1 MQSRS
6 SSSSSS
12 SGGPS
17 LREAVA
23 QVLAALDAPI
33 ARNDLVQQVL
43 ALHPSQARRPAD
55 RILAEVRQHTDLI
68 RLEDGRFAPP
78 AWILRGVRFRFVPT
92 PMDSANGIVPIFPC
106 FVPFLPERDPD
117 SAQAAPMLTLRD
129 GGTGEVIPWEPFDL
143 HGSLLLDGPGES
155 AIHFQAINLR
165 PWFRRHRFAPG
176 DSLLL
181 TIEDPPRAAFRLDH
195 EAAADADRAAIA
207 IQDATLESV
216 LTALVERSASEQ
228 PFIEEIIPAALA
240 RLHEAARR
248 YPGSHWH
255 AVVTR
260 SPRLRPVDDYAI
272 ARATFRRPIDRL
284 FGYSGSPAS
293 EKNLET
299 RVEAFNADQA
309 RILAVTRDADTLD
322 AARPV
327 PCGTETALRQSM
339 RQIAA
344 FLTQEGPEPVTE
356 DRYRCLAVPSV
367 YLAKH
372 EGVSLADADYPML
385 CRFLLS
391 YYPRRV
397 LFNRKA
403 FTARMLTSLRRFYE
417 MSGQPAPSSFP
428 SRLSRLHGLVDRKI
442 ALMSEIDLNSPQSG
456 RLFALLFPDA
466 DKEDAEIL
474 TLTFREAPPRA

>member
-1 MQSRS
+1 MQAS
-6 SSSSSS
+6 SSPLPA
-12 SGGPS
+12 GVPS
-17 LREAVA
+17 LRVAVA
-23 QVLAALDAPI
+23 QVISVLDAPI
-33 ARNDLVQQVL
+33 TRNDLVQQVL
-43 ALHPSQARRPAD
+43 ALHPSRSQRPAD
-55 RILAEVRQHTDLI
+55 RVLAEVRQHTDLV

-78 AWILRGVRFRFVPT
+78 SWILRGVRFRYLPT
-92 PMDSANGIVPIFPC
+92 AMDSANGIVPVFPC
-106 FVPFLPERDPD
+106 FVPFLLERD
-117 SAQAAPMLTLRD
+117 QAGPPTSPLLTLRD
-129 GGTGEVIPWEPFDL
+129 DATGEDIPWEPFDL
-143 HGSLLLDGPGES
+143 HGSLLLDGPDEN
-155 AIHFQAINLR
+155 AIHFQALNLR

-181 TIEDPPRAAFRLDH
+181 TIDDPRRAVFRLAH

-207 IQDATLESV
+207 IQDATLEAV
-216 LTALVERSASEQ
+216 LTALVEKNPSEQ

-240 RLHEAARR
+240 RLHEAACR
-248 YPGSHWH
+248 YPGNHWYT
-255 AVVTR
+255 VVTR
-260 SPRLRPVDDYAI
+260 SPRLRAVDDYAI

-293 EKNLET
+293 ERNLEA

-309 RILAVTRDADTLD
+309 RILSVIRDEDRTDLL
-322 AARPV
+322 RPA
-327 PCGTETALRQSM
+327 PRGTETALRQSM

-344 FLTQEGPEPVTE
+344 FLAHEGPEAATE

-403 FTARMLTSLRRFYE
+403 FTARMLASLRHFYE
-417 MSGQPAPSSFP
+417 QRGVPEQAGLP

-442 ALMSEIDLNSPQSG
+442 ALMGEIDLNSPQSA
-456 RLFALLFPDA
+456 RLFAMLFPDA

>member
-1 MQSRS
+1 MTSRS
-6 SSSSSS
+6 SSSPPE
-12 SGGPS
+12 GLS

-23 QVLAALDAPI
+23 QVIAALDAPI
-33 ARNDLVQQVL
+33 TRSDLVARVL
-43 ALHPSQARRPAD
+43 AVRPSQALRPAD
-55 RILAEVRQHTDLI
+55 RILAEIRQHTDLV

-78 AWILRGVRFRFVPT
+78 DWILRNVRFRYIPS

-106 FVPFLPERDPD
+106 FVPFLLGRDPA

-129 GGTGEVIPWEPFDL
+129 AATGEEITWEAFDL
-143 HGSLLLDGPGES
+143 HGSLLLDGPGEN
-155 AIHFQAINLR
+155 AIHFQALNLR
-165 PWFRRHRFAPG
+165 PWFRQRRFAPG

-181 TIEDPPRAAFRLDH
+181 TIEDPRRSVFRLAH

-240 RLHEAARR
+240 RLHDAACG
-248 YPGSHWH
+248 YPGNHWH
-255 AVVTR
+255 TVVTR
-260 SPRLRPVDDYAI
+260 SPRLRAVDDYAI

-293 EKNLET
+293 DRNLEA

-309 RILAVTRDADTLD
+309 RILSVTQGLTERAEK
-322 AARPV
+322 V
-327 PCGTETALRQSM
+327 PRAPQGAETALRQSM

-344 FLTQEGPEPVTE
+344 FLTAEGPEPATE

-403 FTARMLTSLRRFYE
+403 FTARMLASLRRFYE
-417 MSGQPAPSSFP
+417 RSDRPEQAGLPP
-428 SRLSRLHGLVDRKI
+428 RLSRLHGLVDRKI
-442 ALMSEIDLNSPQSG
+442 TLMSEIDLNSPQSA
-456 RLFALLFPDA
+456 RLFARLFPDA

-474 TLTFREAPPRA
+474 TLTLRVSPPRA